1 MTKYKTLLVI
11 GGSGFFGKSIL
22 DFFSR
27 NIFFKKKIKN
37 IIVLSRKSL
46 DYKITKEVKKNYNFK
61 KINANILNLKKLPN
75 ADYVIYCA
83 LLNNYKNDHL
93 ALKRYIGLAKKYH
106 STSKILYISSG
117 AVYGKQSI
125 NIKKLRESFFISKN
139 NKNLDFKNKNKN
151 QYSTLKKRNEEIFKK
166 LQNYGIKISI
176 ARCFAFVGQFLPRN
190 SNYAVGN
197 FIDSILKNRD
207 IFIKSNYNV
216 FRSYMYADD
225 LVRWLIK
232 IAENSK
238 VNCPIYNVGSEDTVN
253 IHKFGSIL
261 ARKYNL
267 NCPVRKIDKKKYDV
281 YVPSTNKIKK
291 ELNLITK
298 FNSLQA
304 VKKTINLL
312 KKNRNDQD

>member
-1 MTKYKTLLVI
+1 MKEESILII

-22 DFFSR
+22 DYFSR
-27 NIFFKKKIKN
+27 NFYLKKKIKKISVISTKN
-37 IIVLSRKSL
+37 INGKIIRKIKKY
-46 DYKITKEVKKNYNFK
+46 YKFK
-61 KINANILNLKKLPN
+61 KINNNILKLKKIPK

-83 LLNNYKNDHL
+83 LLKNFKDDHL
-93 ALKRYIGLAKKYH
+93 ALKHYINLAKNFHKK
-106 STSKILYISSG
+106 SKILYISSG
-117 AVYGKQSI
+117 AVYQKQPSSI
-125 NIKKLRESFFISKN
+125 EKIKESYLSLN
-139 NKNLDFKNKNKN
+139 ETNTYLKNKNKR
-151 QYSTLKKRNEEIFKK
+151 QYSLLKIKNEKIFKQ
-166 LQNYGIKISI
+166 LGNYGIKTSI
-176 ARCFAFVGQFLPRN
+176 ARCFAFVGRFLPRD
-190 SNYAVGN
+190 SKYVVGN
-197 FIDSILKNRD
+197 FIKNILENQD
-207 IFIKSNYNV
+207 IIIKSNYNV

-238 VNCPIYNVGSEDTVN
+238 VNCPIYNVGSEDAVN

-261 ARKYNL
+261 AMKYNL
-267 NCPVRKIDKKKYDV
+267 NCPVRKIDKKNYDV
-281 YVPSTNKIKK
+281 YVPSTSKIKK